1 MTKGESKDA
10 SPIPN
15 IKEDEKGDV
24 NEFEGI
30 DPITELIA
38 SYRDDEVVLRNKL
51 AAAKLK
57 LPLPEFPEDTR
68 ESFGNTKSRG
78 YTF

>member
-1 MTKGESKDA
+1 M
-10 SPIPN
+10 
-15 IKEDEKGDV
+15 
-24 NEFEGI
+24 EFEGV

-38 SYRDDEVVLRNKL
+38 SYRDDDVVLQNNL
-51 AAAKLK
+51 INSKLK

-78 YTF
+78 YTFQAIDRNHIND